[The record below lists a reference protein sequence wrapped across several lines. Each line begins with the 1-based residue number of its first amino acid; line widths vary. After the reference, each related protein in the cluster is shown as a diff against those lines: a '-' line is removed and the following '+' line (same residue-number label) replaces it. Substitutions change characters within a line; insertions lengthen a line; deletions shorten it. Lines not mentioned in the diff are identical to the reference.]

1 MYFQSKRLAYLAC
14 ITLTS
19 AFLILSSCSSFSLS
33 EEEGVAIARK
43 AYIYAY
49 PIVKNYQSLYNSTID
64 TKSSEYRGEINQ
76 FYGKAENYTPRSKN
90 VNFPNI
96 EAAKS
101 YAWMDLRREPL
112 VLTVPKVD
120 SGRYYSIQLTDL
132 YTHNFAY
139 IGTRNNDNE
148 KCNYLIVGP
157 DWAGEAPEGMEKVIR
172 SQSQFVIAKALT
184 QILGTK
190 DLWWVRH
197 YQRSYQIRSLD
208 VFLKKRKE
216 PDSAYEKFPTI
227 DSLKLSQLE
236 FYNYFVYLMQFCS
249 VDSSEFELMS
259 DFAKIGLEP
268 GKLIDFNSIDER
280 KKMFLQKGLQQGRD
294 EILDNAVKNKSRQ
307 SRLYGDREF
316 FKGNYLKRA
325 IGANLGLYGRSMEDY
340 FEYYYENDEDGN
352 ELNCAED
359 NYVLR
364 FTRWGLPPVKAFW
377 TLTMYDKESR
387 GLVRNELDRYQFNSN
402 SLADMRHAADASIN
416 VYFKEKNPEGI
427 KERNWLPAPKGPFVV
442 VLRMYRPKNL
452 FLEYKYPIPEIKKS
466 D

>member
-1 MYFQSKRLAYLAC
+1 MYFQPKRFVYFANIAILSAILAM
-14 ITLTS
+14 
-19 AFLILSSCSSFSLS
+19 SSCSSFSLPD
-33 EEEGVAIARK
+33 EEGIDIARK

-49 PIVKNYQSLYNSTID
+49 PIVKNYQSLYNTTID
-64 TKSSEYRGEINQ
+64 AKSPDYRGKFNQ
-76 FYGKAENYTPRSKN
+76 FYGKAEIYTPRSKN

-96 EAAKS
+96 DAADS
-101 YAWMDLRREPL
+101 YAWMDLRRQPL

-139 IGTRNNDNE
+139 VGTRNNDN
-148 KCNYLIVGP
+148 KKRRYLIVGP
-157 DWAGEAPEGMEKVIR
+157 GWDGEVPKGIEKVFH

-184 QILGTK
+184 RILGTK

-197 YQRSYQIRSLD
+197 YQRSYQISSLNE
-208 VFLKKRKE
+208 FLKMEKV
-216 PDSAYEKFPTI
+216 PVSVYEKFPAI

-249 VDSSEFELMS
+249 IDSAEFELMS
-259 DFAKIGLEP
+259 DFAKIGIEP

-280 KKMFLQKGLQQGRD
+280 KKMFLQQGLQLGKD
-294 EILDNAVKNKSRQ
+294 EILSNVAKNKSRQ
-307 SRLYGDREF
+307 SRFYGDRAF
-316 FKGNYLKRA
+316 FEGNYLKRA
-325 IGANLGLYGRSMEDY
+325 IGANFGLYGRSLEDY
-340 FEYYYENDEDGN
+340 FEYYYETDDNGN
-352 ELNCAED
+352 ELNCAEN

-364 FTRWGLPPVKAFW
+364 FVRWGLPPVKALW
-377 TLTMYDKESR
+377 SLNMYDKESR
-387 GLVRNELDRYQFNSN
+387 GLVKNELNRYQFTSN
-402 SLADMRHAADASIN
+402 SVADMRHAADASIN
-416 VYFKEKNPEGI
+416 VYFKQKNPEGI

-452 FLEYKYPIPEIKKS
+452 FLDHKYPIPKIKKS